1 MNRRNWLLA
10 ISLSLLGFVGGLFF
24 ANCQPNPGYI
34 PPLKVVG
41 DVARVVKLEDPK
53 QLGKLQHINYD
64 GNNYQA
70 MRLTDII
77 AAAQPVAT
85 AGQIY
90 LVGNDGFTSSFPAEG
105 LENSYIFF
113 SAQNGWE
120 AVNLKH
126 PINSNVKML
135 KEIVVIAKECPPHF
149 GITLIKPDKELFR
162 ITPGQLY
169 KRDWLDY
176 PYVEGQAVV
185 ENEGISYTSAVYTRR
200 KVFRL
205 ADFIPIDEG
214 SRMLVMGVAGE
225 HRFLENRGFFE
236 LKDNYISYLQL
247 DDRNCVDKVAGVI
260 INPPPSSIMDAF
272 YDARRYLENNEKVL
286 MIIIPGLTN
295 QVYSDALAKGGLPFL
310 KNAGVALNA
319 SGVYPLEKQVWLGAI
334 VSGKSPEEN
343 GITSVQDQELKA
355 PTLFAVARQLKKPAL
370 LLQPAGRQLNTE
382 IKALPVNDQN
392 ASGTADDELYTLSLN
407 HLDQGYDLIMLC
419 FEGIASRHKNQD
431 EGAEST
437 LAAVKAIDSYLQ
449 GIAGKWPGQIII
461 TATPGTDTGESS
473 RFDFNADTVFVPY
486 WRFSP

>member
-10 ISLSLLGFVGGLFF
+10 MGLGLLGFIGGLFW

-34 PPLKVVG
+34 PPLKVLG

-53 QLGKLQHINYD
+53 QLGQIHNISHE

-70 MRLTDII
+70 MRLMDII
-77 AAAQPVAT
+77 AEAQPIAT

-135 KEIVVIAKECPPHF
+135 KEIVVIAKECPPYF
-149 GITLIKPDKELFR
+149 AITLIKPDKELFR

-185 ENEGISYTSAVYTRR
+185 ENEGKSYTSAVYTRR

-205 ADFIPIDEG
+205 TDFIPIDEG

-236 LKDNYISYLQL
+236 LKTIISATC
-247 DDRNCVDKVAGVI
+247 NW
-260 INPPPSSIMDAF
+260 
-272 YDARRYLENNEKVL
+272 
-286 MIIIPGLTN
+286 MIVT
-295 QVYSDALAKGGLPFL
+295 
-310 KNAGVALNA
+310 
-319 SGVYPLEKQVWLGAI
+319 VWI
-334 VSGKSPEEN
+334 
-343 GITSVQDQELKA
+343 
-355 PTLFAVARQLKKPAL
+355 R
-370 LLQPAGRQLNTE
+370 
-382 IKALPVNDQN
+382 
-392 ASGTADDELYTLSLN
+392 
-407 HLDQGYDLIMLC
+407 
-419 FEGIASRHKNQD
+419 
-431 EGAEST
+431 
-437 LAAVKAIDSYLQ
+437 
-449 GIAGKWPGQIII
+449 
-461 TATPGTDTGESS
+461 
-473 RFDFNADTVFVPY
+473 
-486 WRFSP
+486 

>member
-1 MNRRNWLLA
+1 M
-10 ISLSLLGFVGGLFF
+10 
-24 ANCQPNPGYI
+24 
-34 PPLKVVG
+34 
-41 DVARVVKLEDPK
+41 
-53 QLGKLQHINYD
+53 
-64 GNNYQA
+64 
-70 MRLTDII
+70 
-77 AAAQPVAT
+77 
-85 AGQIY
+85 
-90 LVGNDGFTSSFPAEG
+90 
-105 LENSYIFF
+105 
-113 SAQNGWE
+113 
-120 AVNLKH
+120 
-126 PINSNVKML
+126 
-135 KEIVVIAKECPPHF
+135 
-149 GITLIKPDKELFR
+149 
-162 ITPGQLY
+162 
-169 KRDWLDY
+169 
-176 PYVEGQAVV
+176 
-185 ENEGISYTSAVYTRR
+185 
-200 KVFRL
+200 
-205 ADFIPIDEG
+205 
-214 SRMLVMGVAGE
+214 
-225 HRFLENRGFFE
+225 
-236 LKDNYISYLQL
+236 
-247 DDRNCVDKVAGVI
+247 DKVAGVI

-334 VSGKSPEEN
+334 VTGKSPEEN

-370 LLQPAGRQLNTE
+370 LLQSAGRQLNTE
-382 IKALPVNDQN
+382 IEALPVNDQN

-407 HLDQGYDLIMLC
+407 HLGQGYDLIMLC

-449 GIAGKWPGQIII
+449 GIASKWPGQIII